1 MGAQRAGAQQRTE
14 HSLNDARE
22 RQWLLLL
29 ELGKKPLA
37 EDGFDASTSGL

>member
-1 MGAQRAGAQQRTE
+1 MGAQRAGAQQCTQ

-29 ELGKKPLA
+29 ELGKKA
-37 EDGFDASTSGL
+37 ISRGWF